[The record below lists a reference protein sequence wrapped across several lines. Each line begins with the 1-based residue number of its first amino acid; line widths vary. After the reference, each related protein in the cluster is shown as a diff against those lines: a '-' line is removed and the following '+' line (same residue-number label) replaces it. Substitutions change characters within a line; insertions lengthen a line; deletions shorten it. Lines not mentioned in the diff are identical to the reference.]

1 MTADRWQ
8 QIKTLFYA
16 ASERCGSERA
26 AFLEAACLDDEVLR
40 CEVESL
46 LATDA
51 QAGSFLKHPVLAADT
66 PATEVAAEQ
75 ANWKPGRWSVI
86 TESSGVW
93 ARAAWAW
100 SISHATR
107 N

>member
-16 ASERCGSERA
+16 ASERAGAERA

-51 QAGSFLKHPVLAADT
+51 QAGSFLKHRVSMTYTGAH
-66 PATEVAAEQ
+66 V
-75 ANWKPGRWSVI
+75 R
-86 TESSGVW
+86 
-93 ARAAWAW
+93 
-100 SISHATR
+100 
-107 N
+107 